1 MEVLCVVACSKG
13 LDNLVIVKVA
23 VFFVFDVHL
32 NFYYYFVSI
41 TVFKYAYWALPHNSE
56 QRKKQKDNHKHQLI
70 PRSSRIMIK
79 GEDN

>member
-41 TVFKYAYWALPHNSE
+41 TVFK
-56 QRKKQKDNHKHQLI
+56 
-70 PRSSRIMIK
+70 
-79 GEDN
+79 